1 MYLVYRFRRF
11 ESTISAWVG
20 SRFRFQVE
28 RLTTAIVK
36 IIKCLK
42 SKLLSHSQGHSDIES
57 NADSCDSHQPFETS
71 PGMELEKMHLMWDR
85 ESDALDPDSSRD
97 DRDVDLSGLASL
109 GDLDDDDDDFEIPEV
124 SKYREAMAEA
134 SAYYWLRSTLKAI
147 SLLHVPDAQGELDY
161 RRTIREPI
169 I

>member
-1 MYLVYRFRRF
+1 
-11 ESTISAWVG
+11 
-20 SRFRFQVE
+20 
-28 RLTTAIVK
+28 
-36 IIKCLK
+36 
-42 SKLLSHSQGHSDIES
+42 
-57 NADSCDSHQPFETS
+57 
-71 PGMELEKMHLMWDR
+71 MELEKMHLMWDR

-147 SLLHVPDAQGELDY
+147 SLLHLPDAQGELDY